1 MKMKILSLAGILILG
16 SAVAFALQDAP
27 KAAVP
32 PALSQKDSLKEIKS
46 LYKVEYAKASKRSKA
61 AIDAK
66 RSLSRALFD
75 AGFETKD
82 DPAIAYTLLEE
93 SRRLA
98 TEGADVALALE
109 ALRVL
114 VQRFDFNPQ
123 EMQLETFGRLASR
136 IKSAD
141 DSWVLTQAVSKVIDE
156 TIERDDYD
164 NAQKF
169 VKIGVKTAPRSA
181 DKALTGAVV
190 AQGKRVKLLGKLY
203 SAVEKR
209 LKKLEGPER
218 DLELG
223 RFYAFS
229 KGDWKTGLPLIEKGD
244 PGALGKLAAA
254 DAATERETV
263 EEGAAVK
270 LGDGWW
276 EVAEKEK
283 DDLVELNLKIRAG
296 DWYELVVDE
305 LVPLEK
311 APITRRLT
319 ELRKMTKSAAP
330 AKASYLKGLVVSL
343 NFDPGSISGEGDQK
357 TCKDRS
363 GYGHN
368 GDFSGGKIV
377 RGKVGG
383 ALSLNGVGGR
393 VVIAHTDKLHLT
405 RGSSVSM
412 WFRPNKAIGRGL
424 KDTQVIFSK
433 GYVERDLSYALLFS
447 DEGDGTMTGIFTK
460 RQYVN
465 TSQSNWPADKWNH
478 VTLTLS
484 EKDGDF
490 TSRLYINGQLI
501 DTDELGVDP
510 EGTQSNIS
518 VGAMDSSG
526 RRPFNGVVDELAVW
540 DRPLTAGEV
549 LSLYKDSSRGKSY
562 CAAALR

>member
-1 MKMKILSLAGILILG
+1 MNTRVFIFFWILLLACKATL
-16 SAVAFALQDAP
+16 ALQDAP

-32 PALSQKDSLKEIKS
+32 PALSQKEVLKEIQS
-46 LYKVEYAKASKRSKA
+46 IYKAEYARASKRSKA
-61 AIDAK
+61 AIEAK
-66 RSLSRALFD
+66 RSLSKALLN

-82 DPAIAYTLLEE
+82 DPATSYTLLNE

-98 TEGADVALALE
+98 TESADVGLGLE
-109 ALRVL
+109 ALSLL
-114 VQRFDFNPQ
+114 VKRFDFNPQ
-123 EMQLETFGRLASR
+123 EMQLETFGRLAAR
-136 IKSAD
+136 TKSAD
-141 DSWVLTQAVSKVIDE
+141 DSWVLTHAVSKVVEDS
-156 TIERDDYD
+156 IELDDYD
-164 NAQKF
+164 TAQKF
-169 VKIGVKTAPRSA
+169 VKIALKTAPRSA
-181 DKALTGAVV
+181 DKALTGSVV
-190 AQGKRVKLLGKLY
+190 AQGKRAKLFGKLH
-203 SAVEKR
+203 SALEKR
-209 LKKLEGPER
+209 LKKLEGAER
-218 DLELG
+218 ELELG

-229 KGDWKTGLPLIEKGD
+229 KGDWKTGLPLLEKGD
-244 PGALGKLAAA
+244 SGALGKLAAA
-254 DAATERETV
+254 DAATERESV
-263 EEGAAVK
+263 EVGAAVK

-283 DDLVELNLKIRAG
+283 DDLVELNIKIRAG
-296 DWYELVVDE
+296 AWYELAVDE

-311 APITRRLT
+311 DPITRRLT
-319 ELRKMTKSAAP
+319 ELRKLTKTVAP
-330 AKASYLKGLVVSL
+330 TRAPYLKGLVVSL
-343 NFDPGSISGEGDQK
+343 NFDQDSISGEGDQK

-383 ALSLNGVGGR
+383 ALSLNGAGER

-465 TSQSNWPADKWNH
+465 TSQSNWPTDKWSH

-518 VGAMDSSG
+518 VGAMDTSG
-526 RRPFNGVVDELAVW
+526 RRPFNGVVDELGVW
-540 DRPLTAGEV
+540 DRPLSSGEV

-562 CAAALR
+562 CEAALR

>member
-1 MKMKILSLAGILILG
+1 MKMKILLLAGFLILG
-16 SAVAFALQDAP
+16 PAVAFALQDVP

-32 PALSQKDSLKEIKS
+32 PALSQKEVLKEIQS
-46 LYKVEYAKASKRSKA
+46 LYKTEYARASKRSKA

-66 RSLSRALFD
+66 RSLSRALLD
-75 AGFETKD
+75 AGFETRD
-82 DPAIAYTLLEE
+82 DPATSYTLLEE

-98 TEGADVALALE
+98 TESADVGLALE
-109 ALRVL
+109 ALSVL
-114 VQRFDFNPQ
+114 SQRFDFNPQ

-136 IKSAD
+136 VKSAD
-141 DSWVLTQAVSKVIDE
+141 DSWVLSQAVSKVIDE
-156 TIERDDYD
+156 SIGRDDYD

-169 VKIGVKTAPRSA
+169 VKIALKTAPRSA
-181 DKALTGAVV
+181 DKALAGSVV

-203 SAVEKR
+203 GALEKR
-209 LKKLEGPER
+209 LKKLEGVER
-218 DLELG
+218 ELELG

-229 KGDWKTGLPLIEKGD
+229 KGDWKAGLPLIEKAD
-244 PGALGKLAAA
+244 SGALGKLAAA
-254 DAATERETV
+254 DAATDREAV
-263 EEGAAVK
+263 EAGAAVK

-283 DDLVELNLKIRAG
+283 EDLVELNLKIRAG
-296 DWYELVVDE
+296 SWYELALDE

-311 APITRRLT
+311 EPVADRLA
-319 ELRKMTKSAAP
+319 ELRKMTKTAAP
-330 AKASYLKGLVVSL
+330 TTAPYLKGLVVAL
-343 NFDPGSISGEGDQK
+343 NFDQDSISGEGDQK
-357 TCKDRS
+357 SCKDRS

-383 ALSLNGVGGR
+383 ALSLNGAGER

-412 WFRPNKAIGRGL
+412 WFRPNKPIGRGL
-424 KDTQVIFSK
+424 KDTQALFSK

-447 DEGDGTMTGIFTK
+447 DEGNGTMTGIFTK

-465 TSQSNWPADKWNH
+465 TSQSSWPADKWNH

-510 EGTQSNIS
+510 EGTLSNIS
-518 VGAMDSSG
+518 VGAMDASG
-526 RRPFNGVVDELAVW
+526 RRPFNGVVDELGVW
-540 DRPLTAGEV
+540 NRPLTSGEV

-562 CAAALR
+562 CEAALP